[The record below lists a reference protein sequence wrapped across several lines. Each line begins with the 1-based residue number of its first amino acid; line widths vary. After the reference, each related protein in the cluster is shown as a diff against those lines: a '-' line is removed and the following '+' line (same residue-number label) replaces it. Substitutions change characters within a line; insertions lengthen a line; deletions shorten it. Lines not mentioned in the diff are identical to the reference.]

1 MKTAVRAR
9 PARDRPAGAAK
20 AQRGAEK
27 ALRSRNGAM
36 ASGGTAPA
44 ANGLLWLADTAAFDG
59 ACARGY
65 TRLSDCPEVTTAV
78 TTIARL
84 IGAMTVHLMEN
95 TEHGDVRVRDAL
107 SDLVDIAPNRY
118 MTRSPFIQWIVRT
131 LYLDGRGNAVVFPRT
146 ERGEL
151 KELVPI
157 PAAYVALTPV
167 GLWDYRIVI
176 NGVEFEPWRLLHFTL
191 NPGSYFPWL
200 GEGFTLSLADVATNL
215 KAASD
220 TTRGFMQSKG
230 KPSLVVKVDAI
241 DGMDTPEGRRKILDS
256 FVSSTEAGEP
266 WVVPSEQID
275 VKEVRPLTL
284 SDLALADFVKLDKQT
299 VATILGV
306 PPFVLGVGTFN
317 RSEWNN
323 FISSGIM
330 PIAQQIEQ
338 VLTRGLVTDPNQ
350 FFRFNSRSLYNYDLN
365 DLARIASSLAVRGMM
380 TGNEVRDWLGM
391 TPLDGLDD
399 LSILENFIPRDKIG
413 EQEKLTGGTANENA

>member
-1 MKTAVRAR
+1 MKTSVRAR
-9 PARDRPAGAAK
+9 PARDRPGAAK
-20 AQRGAEK
+20 AQRG
-27 ALRSRNGAM
+27 S
-36 ASGGTAPA
+36 GTALQKRSGVKAAADAVPA
-44 ANGLLWLADTAAFDG
+44 SSGLLWLSDAAFDSY
-59 ACARGY
+59 CFRGY
-65 TRLSDCPEVTTAV
+65 TRLSDCPEVMTAV
-78 TTIARL
+78 NTIARL
-84 IGAMTVHLMEN
+84 IGAMTIHLMEN
-95 TEHGDVRVRDAL
+95 TERGDVRVRSSL
-107 SDLVDIAPNRY
+107 SDLVDIEPNRY

-151 KELVPI
+151 KELIPV

-167 GLWDYRIVI
+167 GLWDYRVAI
-176 NGVEFEPWRLLHFTL
+176 NGALFEPWQVLHFTL
-191 NPGSYFPWL
+191 NPGSVFPWL
-200 GEGFTLSLADVATNL
+200 GEGFTISLADVATNL

-220 TTRGFMQSKG
+220 TTRGFMESKW

-241 DGMDTPEGRRKILDS
+241 DGMDTKEGRRKILDD
-256 FVSSTEAGEP
+256 FVSSSEAGEP
-266 WVVPSEQID
+266 WLIPGEQID

-306 PPFVLGVGTFN
+306 PPFVLGVGAFN
-317 RSEWNN
+317 RAEWNN
-323 FISSGIM
+323 FISASVM

-338 VLTRGLVTDPNQ
+338 VLTRGLVTDPRQ

-391 TPLDGLDD
+391 TPLDGLDE

-413 EQEKLTGGTANENA
+413 DQEKLTGGTDE